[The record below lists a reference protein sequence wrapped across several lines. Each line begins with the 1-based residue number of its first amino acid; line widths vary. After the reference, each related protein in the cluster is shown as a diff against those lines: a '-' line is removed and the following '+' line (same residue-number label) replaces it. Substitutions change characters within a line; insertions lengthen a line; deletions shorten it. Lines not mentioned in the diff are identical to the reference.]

1 MTSYVG
7 SLGRVQDDTCN
18 DIVCCY
24 NALITEVVSA
34 LTFAGPDISPTLLRL
49 LLQQLGLEA
58 GQSDLWR
65 GETLELGLLQDRK
78 GLQIGTGIVT
88 TGH

>member
-1 MTSYVG
+1 MLALSAG
-7 SLGRVQDDTCN
+7 SKTTPVKILF
-18 DIVCCY
+18 
-24 NALITEVVSA
+24 VVTTHSSRRLSA

-88 TGH
+88 TED

>member
-1 MTSYVG
+1 MLALSAG
-7 SLGRVQDDTCN
+7 SKTTPVTILF
-18 DIVCCY
+18 
-24 NALITEVVSA
+24 VVTTHSSRRLS